1 VLIETDSLALE
12 QKFREKREVRAFGEN
27 LGSAKVPFPSLLFLH
42 FKLELDQALSPEVF
56 M

>member
-1 VLIETDSLALE
+1 MLIEIDSLTLE
-12 QKFREKREVRAFGEN
+12 QKFRERGKVACLGEN
-27 LGSAKVPFPSLLFLH
+27 LGSAKVPFRALFLH